1 MKRRFIF
8 LLLLALFLFGFSHPR
23 PTTLNNVV
31 AGEDDLQSLRT
42 SLALFSE
49 ELLPYDDANPIIS
62 PLGLYINLSMM
73 AETVSDDIK
82 QDIFAFL
89 GLESINDLRELNRV
103 VITAYTDNSLA
114 KEFKLKNFLFRDT
127 GVKNDNLYNEELI
140 GEMKSNYSL
149 EDVIINL
156 LQEGPAK
163 ISKTIKD
170 ATNDFLIVP
179 EEEIA
184 NFLHQYSVNVLM
196 NIIYFNDEWS
206 DKFTKSEVK
215 DIDFAGQSGQNKKVK
230 GLAGQR
236 VGLYYKDEN
245 CVIGTLSF
253 NKGCKIYFI
262 LPDEDKT
269 VGDVIA
275 SGVIKDIAEYKLE
288 FQTGDIDY
296 KIPKFDIT
304 YQYDMT
310 DILKEKGLEPVFSPQ
325 LDSPFYLGEIFQY
338 EALYQSSR
346 IVLDE
351 AGVKAA
357 TATMSFGCGAKSA
370 PPRIPVTVHLE
381 RPFIYLIATPQNIIL
396 FSGIINNL

>member
-8 LLLLALFLFGFSHPR
+8 LLLLALFLFGFSYPR

-31 AGEDDLQSLRT
+31 ADEDDLQSLRT

-49 ELLPYDDANPIIS
+49 ELLPYDDANPTIS

-89 GLESINDLRELNRV
+89 GLESINDLREFNRA

-170 ATNDFLIVP
+170 TTNDF
-179 EEEIA
+179 
-184 NFLHQYSVNVLM
+184 
-196 NIIYFNDEWS
+196 
-206 DKFTKSEVK
+206 
-215 DIDFAGQSGQNKKVK
+215 
-230 GLAGQR
+230 
-236 VGLYYKDEN
+236 
-245 CVIGTLSF
+245 
-253 NKGCKIYFI
+253 
-262 LPDEDKT
+262 
-269 VGDVIA
+269 
-275 SGVIKDIAEYKLE
+275 
-288 FQTGDIDY
+288 
-296 KIPKFDIT
+296 
-304 YQYDMT
+304 
-310 DILKEKGLEPVFSPQ
+310 
-325 LDSPFYLGEIFQY
+325 
-338 EALYQSSR
+338 
-346 IVLDE
+346 
-351 AGVKAA
+351 
-357 TATMSFGCGAKSA
+357 
-370 PPRIPVTVHLE
+370 
-381 RPFIYLIATPQNIIL
+381 
-396 FSGIINNL
+396 